1 MLAMCGRRTEIM
13 GRDAMLPREMDMH
26 QTTIY
31 LAYNNEEE
39 NKQSN
44 NNSQNQQVRMAGMEL
59 E

>member
-1 MLAMCGRRTEIM
+1 
-13 GRDAMLPREMDMH
+13 MLPREMDMH